1 MSAADKV
8 RLVILMTHKVTRV
21 MISELLDLGKNS
33 VEIVFVCV
41 IGSMTSNQLMHLLL
55 PFFHLPCVVSVI
67 EIPDI
72 DVRKDSGDYSLEYF
86 RDLVLT
92 QGDLLL
98 KIVSHL

>member
-41 IGSMTSNQLMHLLL
+41 IGSITSNQLMHLLL
-55 PFFHLPCVVSVI
+55 PRFHLCLVVSVI
-67 EIPDI
+67 EISHI
-72 DVRKDSGDYSLEYF
+72 DVREDSRNNSVEYL